1 MPKMPVSELK
11 AMLRAEKLD
20 ALAAM
25 ADPNRP
31 AKYLKAV
38 ANG

>member
-1 MPKMPVSELK
+1 MSVSELN
-11 AMLRAEKLD
+11 AVLAAEKLD

-25 ADPNRP
+25 ADPNRSG
-31 AKYLKAV
+31 KYLKAV